1 MGANFQLSLVEK
13 RKPFKEEVEDRENLL
28 DQGAVKD
35 LDTEAV
41 GDWF

>member
-28 DQGAVKD
+28 DQGTVKD

>member
-13 RKPFKEEVEDRENLL
+13 KLFREEVEDIKDLL
-28 DQGAVKD
+28 DQGTMKD

>member
-13 RKPFKEEVEDRENLL
+13 RKPFKEEVVDRENLL
-28 DQGAVKD
+28 DQGTVKD

>member
-35 LDTEAV
+35 LDTKAV